1 MHLFLFRILF
11 QCTCPCLALFCWCVL
26 YIQSL
31 GFSAAPLHPH
41 ICDCILLGCWC
52 FRTLMSQQ
60 GIKGRISWLQLCLVK
75 ARWIKPSVGIRERS
89 ALCTGIHR
97 HCTEPN
103 SLRLVFFSNAAYLW
117 RLFQFSW
124 LSSHSKNSSIIDVL
138 SCTSGISVELRAG
151 WLVAEAC
158 TCVWFAQHSPAVSCV
173 LCWLVFSESSVWNE
187 TKWHWLQIQ
196 YGFILS
202 IQSLK

>member
-1 MHLFLFRILF
+1 MSLPCPVLLVCFVHPVFGVLSPSPPSPYLWLYTLGLLMFQDINEPAGNKRKNIL
-11 QCTCPCLALFCWCVL
+11 
-26 YIQSL
+26 
-31 GFSAAPLHPH
+31 AAA
-41 ICDCILLGCWC
+41 
-52 FRTLMSQQ
+52 
-60 GIKGRISWLQLCLVK
+60 LCLVK
-75 ARWIKPSVGIRERS
+75 ARWIKPSVGIGERS
-89 ALCTGIHR
+89 ALCTDIHR

-124 LSSHSKNSSIIDVL
+124 LSSHSKNSSVIDVL